1 MNHRIP
7 GFCSVANGRRGCNG
21 GGAAGV
27 GVGMEEESGS
37 MMPEEPCDGKRPPR
51 SRGDRPW
58 EKSVSARLKRE
69 RSSHYTINL
78 SSAGNASSR

>member
-1 MNHRIP
+1 MD
-7 GFCSVANGRRGCNG
+7 
-21 GGAAGV
+21 
-27 GVGMEEESGS
+27 EESGS

-58 EKSVSARLKRE
+58 EKSVSAR
-69 RSSHYTINL
+69 SSHYTINL